1 MRQHNEPGGGQN
13 VWHFH
18 VHVLPRRA
26 DDRLN
31 ELNAAARTA
40 TVEERASL
48 AAQLRLTLAPSPSA
62 ADGPRFGSPRTLI
75 GRLRSRSE

>member
-18 VHVLPRRA
+18 VHVFPRRA

-62 ADGPRFGSPRTLI
+62 ADGATVRLAADLI